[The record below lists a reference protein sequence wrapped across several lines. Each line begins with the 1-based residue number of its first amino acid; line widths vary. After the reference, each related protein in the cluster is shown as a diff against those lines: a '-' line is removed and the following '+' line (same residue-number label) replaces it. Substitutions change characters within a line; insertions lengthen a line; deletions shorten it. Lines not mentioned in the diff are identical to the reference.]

1 MEWQNLGPTNLNR
14 NIEKDLLHVRIKFLL
29 LFFLF
34 SGFFRWFGSL
44 AFLWHTPIN
53 ITIFD
58 RKSLQHRV
66 PGLQSRFVGQ
76 NSTQA
81 LTNCLVVAD
90 FCWTPQSMTR
100 FCLSTGCVFYAL
112 KHTVDSF
119 PWVLWVL
126 AGGQMSCNLET
137 VWKILWW
144 MSFRLQNSPAGE
156 VFPSGLNFG
165 LLMLPVLF
173 YMLDPKLVRAKLDM
187 WYVFNHK
194 IQAVDNFILKP
205 LWVVSGF
212 KLIQRLLDELGLVL
226 PAGRPWLYKSDTN
239 KGYINHVFNSVEE

>member
-1 MEWQNLGPTNLNR
+1 MEWKNLRQTNLNH
-14 NIEKDLLHVRIKFLL
+14 NVEKDLLHAGIKLLL

-34 SGFFRWFGSL
+34 SGFSWLFGSF
-44 AFLWHTPIN
+44 AFLRHTTLN

-58 RKSLQHRV
+58 GKILKHRV
-66 PGLQSRFVGQ
+66 PGLHGCFVGQ

-100 FCLSTGCVFYAL
+100 FCLSTGCVFYAW

-137 VWKILWW
+137 VWKMLWW
-144 MSFRLQNSPAGE
+144 MNFRLQNSPAGE

-165 LLMLPVLF
+165 LLMLPMLF
-173 YMLDPKLVRAKLDM
+173 YIGSRA
-187 WYVFNHK
+187 VENK
-194 IQAVDNFILKP
+194 I
-205 LWVVSGF
+205 
-212 KLIQRLLDELGLVL
+212 E
-226 PAGRPWLYKSDTN
+226 
-239 KGYINHVFNSVEE
+239 HVICFQS